1 MTVVI
6 CLTFVDTVLALLC
19 PKKNNNP
26 AQNVHQ
32 QIVKAANSRLCSNK
46 LFFLLLSNGS
56 PNKCNM
62 IDTNTTANAMKACKS
77 TEKKTKKKEEK
88 IQGVSILSHITI
100 IQMFNLPTP
109 IKVPNVPIATIDIL
123 RSAITPSH
131 HSLPSR
137 YPMYNKPYLV

>member
-6 CLTFVDTVLALLC
+6 CFTFVDTVLALVC
-19 PKKNNNP
+19 PKKNSNP

-32 QIVKAANSRLCSNK
+32 QIVKAANSRLCSSK

-77 TEKKTKKKEEK
+77 TEKKKNKNKEK
-88 IQGVSILSHITI
+88 IQGVSILSPH
-100 IQMFNLPTP
+100 
-109 IKVPNVPIATIDIL
+109 
-123 RSAITPSH
+123 
-131 HSLPSR
+131 
-137 YPMYNKPYLV
+137 YNNPDV